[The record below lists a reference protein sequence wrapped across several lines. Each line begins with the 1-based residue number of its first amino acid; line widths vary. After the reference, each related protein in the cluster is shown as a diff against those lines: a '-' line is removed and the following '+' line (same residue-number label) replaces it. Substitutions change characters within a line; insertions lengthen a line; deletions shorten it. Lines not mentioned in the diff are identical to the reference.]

1 MPAPEQHMNATVT
14 KTKTNLAPGSR
25 RFEFSADS
33 VIPARK
39 GMKLVITSV
48 GGPIAQIQATLFD
61 INDVAR
67 DAIGVAEHGAPFS
80 TGDTGKAEWAFSAA
94 DCAGGY
100 LKWRIWPVVSAAG
113 LRTFHITEELQ
124 ENGVT
129 ICATTVAGTIADGVV
144 VDTPFLDGVQIAG
157 SVG

>member
-1 MPAPEQHMNATVT
+1 MNDTVT
-14 KTKTNLAPGSR
+14 KTDTTLAAQSR
-25 RFEFSADS
+25 RFEFGADS
-33 VIPARK
+33 IIPARR
-39 GMKLVITSV
+39 GMKLIITCA
-48 GGPIAQIQATLFD
+48 GGPIAQVQATLFD

-67 DAIGVAEHGAPFS
+67 DAIGVADHGAPFS
-80 TGDTGKAEWAFSAA
+80 TADTGKAEWAFSAA

-124 ENGVT
+124 ENGDT
-129 ICATTVAGTIADGVV
+129 ICATTVAGTIADGVL

-157 SVG
+157 SAG